1 MDAWLA
7 ILDQA
12 GARELPHNDI
22 WRWLADAG
30 HVAEG
35 GLREAIVITYEQ
47 QIGRR
52 EMGQSCYGDYPANM
66 KKVLKG
72 TMDDALQRWLE
83 LVRDDEHSTAPTR
96 YPSRPSAR
104 PRSSA
109 TGARN

>member
-1 MDAWLA
+1 M
-7 ILDQA
+7 
-12 GARELPHNDI
+12 
-22 WRWLADAG
+22 
-30 HVAEG
+30 AEG
-35 GLREAIVITYEQ
+35 GLREAIVITYEH

-52 EMGQSCYGDYPANM
+52 EMGQSCYGDYPANV

-83 LVRDDEHSTAPTR
+83 LVRDKRTFNGADVVSE
-96 YPSRPSAR
+96 PSAR